1 MSLLKQK
8 LASMMAKEREDFK
21 SLKGLGDKVIDHVR
35 VDQALGGIRGVKVLI
50 CDTSYLDPMEGIR
63 FRGMTIPETRKAL
76 PKKEGVEEPYALG
89 IWWLLLTGEIPTLE
103 EVLDLEA
110 EVKAK
115 AQLPQYIIDVLRA
128 LPQDAHPMAMFTTAI
143 AALEGE
149 SAFRKRYNEGMTKAD
164 YWEPT
169 LEDSIN
175 LLAKLPLIAS
185 YIYRLKYKNDDHIPA
200 NPNEDWGGNFA
211 HMMGVDNPEYKDLM
225 RLYLLLHSDHESG
238 NVSAHTGHLV
248 SSALSDVFYSVSAAM
263 GGLAGPLH
271 GLANQECLKW
281 ILDLMD
287 HFGGRTPTKEEIEK
301 YAWDTLNSGQVIPGY
316 GHAVL
321 RQTDPRY
328 AAQRGFA
335 LKHLPDDPIFK
346 TVSNVYE
353 VIPGILEKQGKA
365 KNPWP
370 NVDAHSGVL
379 QVYYG
384 VKEYDFYTVLF
395 GVSRAMGITSQLVWD
410 RALGYPIERPKSI
423 TRKMLKK
430 LAEEAN

>member
-1 MSLLKQK
+1 MSLLKEK
-8 LASMMAKEREDFK
+8 LAGMMAKERDDVK
-21 SLKGLGDKVIDHVR
+21 SLKALGDKAIDTVHVA
-35 VDQALGGIRGVKVLI
+35 QALGGIRGVKVLI

-76 PKKEGVEEPYALG
+76 PKKDGVEEPYPLG
-89 IWWLLLTGEIPTLE
+89 LWWLLLTGEIPTME

-149 SAFRKRYNEGMTKAD
+149 SEFRKRYNKGMTKTE

-175 LLAKLPLIAS
+175 LIAKLPLIAS
-185 YIYRLKYKNDDHIPA
+185 YIYRMKYKGDKHIAA
-200 NPNEDWGGNFA
+200 NLNEDWGGNFA
-211 HMMGVDNPEYKDLM
+211 HMMGVDNPEYRDLM

-301 YAWDTLNSGQVIPGY
+301 YAWDTLNSGKVIPGY

-328 AAQRGFA
+328 AAQREFA
-335 LKHLPDDPIFK
+335 LKHLADDPIFK

-353 VIPGILEKQGKA
+353 VVPKVLEKHGKA

-384 VKEYDFYTVLF
+384 IKEYDFYTVLF
-395 GVSRAMGITSQLVWD
+395 GVSRALGITSQLVWD
-410 RALGYPIERPKSI
+410 RALGYAIERPKSI
-423 TRKMLKK
+423 TRKMLRE
-430 LAEEAN
+430 LAEKAD

>member
-50 CDTSYLDPMEGIR
+50 CDTSYLDPMGGIR
-63 FRGMTIPETRKAL
+63 FRGMTTPETRKAL

>member
-1 MSLLKQK
+1 
-8 LASMMAKEREDFK
+8 
-21 SLKGLGDKVIDHVR
+21 
-35 VDQALGGIRGVKVLI
+35 
-50 CDTSYLDPMEGIR
+50 
-63 FRGMTIPETRKAL
+63 
-76 PKKEGVEEPYALG
+76 
-89 IWWLLLTGEIPTLE
+89 
-103 EVLDLEA
+103 
-110 EVKAK
+110 
-115 AQLPQYIIDVLRA
+115 
-128 LPQDAHPMAMFTTAI
+128 
-143 AALEGE
+143 
-149 SAFRKRYNEGMTKAD
+149 MTKAE

-169 LEDSIN
+169 LDDSIN
-175 LLAKLPLIAS
+175 LLAKLPLVAT
-185 YIYRLKYKNDDHIPA
+185 YIYRMKYKGDDHIA
-200 NPNEDWGGNFA
+200 SNPNEDWGGNFA
-211 HMMGVDNPEYKDLM
+211 HMMGVENPEYKDLM

-281 ILDLMD
+281 IVDLMED
-287 HFGGRTPTKEEIEK
+287 FGGRTPTKEEIEK
-301 YAWDTLNSGQVIPGY
+301 YAWDTLNSGKVIPGY

-328 AAQRGFA
+328 AAQREFA
-335 LKHLPDDPIFK
+335 LKHLADDPIFK

-384 VKEYDFYTVLF
+384 VKEYDFNTVLF
-395 GVSRAMGITSQLVWD
+395 GVSRAMGITSQLIWD

-423 TRKMLKK
+423 TRKMLRE
-430 LAEEAN
+430 LAEKAD

>member
-1 MSLLKQK
+1 MGLLKEK
-8 LASMMAKEREDFK
+8 LAGLIPAEREDLAT
-21 SLKGLGDKVIDHVR
+21 LKPLAGNVIDQLTAG
-35 VDQALGGIRGVKVLI
+35 QALGGIRGAKVLV

-76 PKKEGVEEPYALG
+76 PKPPGAEEPYALG
-89 IWWLLLTGEIPTLE
+89 LWWLLLTGQVPTE
-103 EVLDLEA
+103 AEVKDLEA
-110 EVKAK
+110 EVLAK
-115 AQLPQYIIDVLRA
+115 SVLPDYVTDVLRA
-128 LPQDAHPMAMFTTAI
+128 MPEDSHPMAMFVTAI
-143 AALEGE
+143 AALERE
-149 SAFRKRYNEGMTKAD
+149 SVFRKRYDEGMAKTD
-164 YWEPT
+164 YWEAT
-169 LEDSIN
+169 LDDAIN
-175 LLAKLPLIAS
+175 LMGKLPQVAAF
-185 YIYRLKYKNDDHIPA
+185 IYRLKYKGDVDIQND
-200 NPNEDWGGNFA
+200 PNADWGANFA
-211 HMMGVDNPEYKDLM
+211 HLMGVENPEYKELM

-248 SSALSDVFYSVSAAM
+248 ASALSDVFYAVSAAM

-281 ILDLMD
+281 IVTLMD
-287 HFGGRTPTKEEIEK
+287 HFGGRTPTKDEIK
-301 YAWDTLNSGQVIPGY
+301 QYAWDTLNGGKVIPGY

-328 AAQRGFA
+328 TAQREFG
-335 LKHLPDDPIFK
+335 LKYLKDDPIFN

-353 VIPGILEKQGKA
+353 VVPDVLKEHGKA

-395 GVSRAMGITSQLVWD
+395 GVSRAMGITAQIVWD
-410 RALGYPIERPKSI
+410 RALGMPIERPKSI
-423 TRKMLKK
+423 TRKMLKE
-430 LAEEAN
+430 LAQKG